1 MRQQFVPKLVSV
13 MTATT
18 VVAWMSLVAVPS
30 AQLVAIP
37 SAQLVAV
44 QSGQRSET
52 EGIKETE
59 SFVKAGTDTSSAV
72 SQGKMQVQKTLDAY
86 NTLVTQPSKDM
97 KGDYKK
103 LLAAAKDTDQKVD
116 DARERVTSME
126 AAGTTY
132 FTGRAATIKDIQNT
146 ELRDQAQ
153 LRLDENQKDYAA
165 ILESIREAGQSLHTL
180 RTDLDSQIT
189 YLGSD
194 LTPTAMTSLKPQ
206 AQKLN
211 DRGAQVLA
219 KAEQAIAA
227 TNKYF
232 DSMKPAKV

>member
-1 MRQQFVPKLVSV
+1 MRQQSVSKFVSI

-18 VVAWMSLVAVPS
+18 AVAWMSLVAVPS
-30 AQLVAIP
+30 AQ
-37 SAQLVAV
+37 
-44 QSGQRSET
+44 RSET
-52 EGIKETE
+52 EGIKETA
-59 SFVKAGTDTSSAV
+59 SFLKAGTDTSSAV
-72 SQGKMQVQKTLDAY
+72 SQGKMQIQKTLGAF

-97 KGDYKK
+97 KGDYKR

-116 DARERVTSME
+116 DARERVTAME
-126 AAGTTY
+126 AAGNTY
-132 FTGRAATIKDIQNT
+132 FTGRAATIKDIQST

-153 LRLDENQKDYAA
+153 QRLDENQKEYATV
-165 ILESIREAGQSLHTL
+165 LESIREAGQSLHTL

-194 LTPTAMTSLKPQ
+194 LTPSAMTSLKPQ

-211 DRGAQVLA
+211 DRGAEVLA

-232 DSMKPAKV
+232 DSIRPAKA

>member
-1 MRQQFVPKLVSV
+1 MRQQFVSKLVSV

-18 VVAWMSLVAVPS
+18 VIAWVSLVAVPS
-30 AQLVAIP
+30 A
-37 SAQLVAV
+37 
-44 QSGQRSET
+44 QRSET
-52 EGIKETE
+52 EGIKETA

-72 SQGKMQVQKTLDAY
+72 SEGKMQVQKTLGAY
-86 NTLVTQPSKDM
+86 NTLVTQLSKDM

-116 DARERVTSME
+116 DAQERVTTME
-126 AAGTTY
+126 AAGNTY
-132 FTGRAATIKDIQNT
+132 FTGRAATIKDIQST

-153 LRLDENQKDYAA
+153 QRLDANQKEYAIMLA
-165 ILESIREAGQSLHTL
+165 SLREAGQSLHTL
-180 RTDLDSQIT
+180 RTDLDNQIT

-194 LTPTAMTSLKPQ
+194 LTPSAMTSLKPQ

-219 KAEQAIAA
+219 KTDQAIAA

-232 DSMKPAKV
+232 DSMRPTKA

>member
-1 MRQQFVPKLVSV
+1 MRQQFVSKLVSV

-18 VVAWMSLVAVPS
+18 VIAWMSLVAVPS
-30 AQLVAIP
+30 AQ
-37 SAQLVAV
+37 
-44 QSGQRSET
+44 RSET
-52 EGIKETE
+52 EGIKETA

-72 SQGKMQVQKTLDAY
+72 SEGKMQVQKTLGAY
-86 NTLVTQPSKDM
+86 NTLVTQLSKDM

-116 DARERVTSME
+116 DAQQRVTTME
-126 AAGTTY
+126 AAGNTY
-132 FTGRAATIKDIQNT
+132 FTGRAATIKDIQST

-153 LRLDENQKDYAA
+153 QRLDANQKEYAIMLA
-165 ILESIREAGQSLHTL
+165 SLREAGQSLHTL
-180 RTDLDSQIT
+180 RTDLDNQIT

-194 LTPTAMTSLKPQ
+194 LTPSAMTSLKPQ

-219 KAEQAIAA
+219 KTDQAIAA

-232 DSMKPAKV
+232 DSMRPTKA

>member
-1 MRQQFVPKLVSV
+1 MRQQFVSKLVSV

-18 VVAWMSLVAVPS
+18 VIAWVSLAAVPS
-30 AQLVAIP
+30 A
-37 SAQLVAV
+37 
-44 QSGQRSET
+44 QRSET
-52 EGIKETE
+52 EGIKETA
-59 SFVKAGTDTSSAV
+59 SFLKAGTDTSSAV
-72 SQGKMQVQKTLDAY
+72 SQGKMQIQKTLGAY

-97 KGDYKK
+97 KGDYKR

-116 DARERVTSME
+116 DARERVTAME
-126 AAGTTY
+126 AAGNTY
-132 FTGRAATIKDIQNT
+132 FTGRAATIKDIQST

-153 LRLDENQKDYAA
+153 QRLDENQKEYATV
-165 ILESIREAGQSLHTL
+165 LESIREAGQSLHTL

-194 LTPTAMTSLKPQ
+194 LTPSAMTSLKPQ

-211 DRGAQVLA
+211 DRGAEVLA
-219 KAEQAIAA
+219 KAEQAVAA

-232 DSMKPAKV
+232 DSIRPAKA

>member
-1 MRQQFVPKLVSV
+1 MRQQSVSKFVSI

-18 VVAWMSLVAVPS
+18 AVAWMSLVAVPS
-30 AQLVAIP
+30 AQ
-37 SAQLVAV
+37 
-44 QSGQRSET
+44 RSET
-52 EGIKETE
+52 EGIKETA
-59 SFVKAGTDTSSAV
+59 SFLKAGTDTSSAV
-72 SQGKMQVQKTLDAY
+72 SQGKMQIQQTLGAY

-116 DARERVTSME
+116 DARERVGTME

-132 FTGRAATIKDIQNT
+132 FTGRAASIKDIQNT

-153 LRLDENQKDYAA
+153 LRLDANQKEYAK
-165 ILESIREAGQSLHTL
+165 ILASLREAGQSLQTL
-180 RTDLDSQIT
+180 RTDLNNQIT

-194 LTPTAMTSLKPQ
+194 LTPSAMTSLKPQ

-211 DRGAQVLA
+211 DRGVEVLA
-219 KAEQAIAA
+219 KADQAIAA
-227 TNKYF
+227 TTKYF
-232 DSMKPAKV
+232 DSIRPAKA

>member
-1 MRQQFVPKLVSV
+1 MRQQSVSKLVSI

-18 VVAWMSLVAVPS
+18 AVAWMSLVAVPS
-30 AQLVAIP
+30 AQ
-37 SAQLVAV
+37 
-44 QSGQRSET
+44 RSET
-52 EGIKETE
+52 EGIKETA
-59 SFVKAGTDTSSAV
+59 SFLKAGTDTSSAV
-72 SQGKMQVQKTLDAY
+72 SQGKMQIQKTLGAF

-97 KGDYKK
+97 KGDYKR

-116 DARERVTSME
+116 DARERVTAME
-126 AAGTTY
+126 AAGNTY
-132 FTGRAATIKDIQNT
+132 FTGRAATIKDIQST

-153 LRLDENQKDYAA
+153 QRLDENQKEYATV
-165 ILESIREAGQSLHTL
+165 LESIREAGQSLHTL

-194 LTPTAMTSLKPQ
+194 LTPSAMTSLKPQ

-211 DRGAQVLA
+211 DRGAEVLA

-232 DSMKPAKV
+232 DSIRPAKA

>member
-1 MRQQFVPKLVSV
+1 

-18 VVAWMSLVAVPS
+18 AVAWMSLVAVPS
-30 AQLVAIP
+30 AQ
-37 SAQLVAV
+37 
-44 QSGQRSET
+44 RSET
-52 EGIKETE
+52 EGIKETA
-59 SFVKAGTDTSSAV
+59 SFLKAGTDTSSAV
-72 SQGKMQVQKTLDAY
+72 SQGKMQIQKTLGAF

-97 KGDYKK
+97 KGDYKR

-116 DARERVTSME
+116 DARERVTAME
-126 AAGTTY
+126 AAGNTY
-132 FTGRAATIKDIQNT
+132 FTGRAATIKDIQST

-153 LRLDENQKDYAA
+153 QRLDENQKEYATV
-165 ILESIREAGQSLHTL
+165 LESIREAGQSLHTL

-194 LTPTAMTSLKPQ
+194 LTPSAMTSLKPQ

-211 DRGAQVLA
+211 DRGAEVLA

-232 DSMKPAKV
+232 DSIRPAKA